1 MPLTRRALIVSA
13 AAASVMAP
21 LASASLAYSR
31 LAHPRTSLPAGL
43 WRSRSSADLVAFDK
57 QACRTYTCYHNAIA
71 LVDESPLEDIETETL
86 AARLED
92 DGRLELEY
100 WGPVTRLQYDRF
112 SDWPALPR
120 LESGNW
126 VSNPGMTIDAF
137 FEVLAGHFAFARER
151 GIDWTALRAECDTAL
166 GRGAVTEDYL
176 FDTLTKALRH
186 LEDGHGSLKGL
197 ERQSESRGAE
207 SRLFETWKA
216 AGGRPLNGDF
226 MDGLRRDWLNHVQ
239 RRILSGAGHL
249 AARGAV
255 AWGRLRSGVGY
266 ISLMLCETLSEDEG
280 GHADVVAAER
290 TFDRVLRDLAG
301 VRGIIV
307 DLRFNDGGWD
317 RVSLALASHFTDTAI
332 HAFTKQPVRHGAGLN
347 TQTIE
352 VTPAG
357 SARYTG
363 PVAVL
368 TSDATI
374 SAAEVGTLALRA
386 LPNTRSFGRPTYG
399 ALSDVLSYRLP
410 NGWKGTVSN
419 EIYRAA
425 DGHVYEGVG
434 IPPDHLSAA
443 PSASAF
449 WRTLDAQLQD
459 GETWLLAR

>member
-1 MPLTRRALIVSA
+1 
-13 AAASVMAP
+13 MAP
-21 LASASLAYSR
+21 LASASPVRSR

-43 WRSRSSADLVAFDK
+43 WRSRSTAELVVFDK
-57 QACRTYTCYHNAIA
+57 QACRTYTCYENAIA
-71 LVDESPLEDIETETL
+71 LVDESPLEEIEKETL

-92 DGRLELEY
+92 DDRLELEY
-100 WGPVTRLQYDRF
+100 WGTVTRLQYDRIN
-112 SDWPALPR
+112 DWPTLPR
-120 LESGNW
+120 LDSDNW
-126 VSNPGMTIDAF
+126 VPDPGVTIDAF

-151 GIDWTALRAECDTAL
+151 GIDWAALRAECDTAL
-166 GRGAVTEDYL
+166 GRRAVTADYL
-176 FDTLTKALRH
+176 FDTLTEALQH
-186 LEDGHGSLKGL
+186 LEDGHGSLKGM
-197 ERQSESRGAE
+197 ERQSESRVAA
-207 SRLFETWKA
+207 SRLFEMWKA

-239 RRILSGAGHL
+239 RRVLSGAGHI
-249 AARGAV
+249 AARDAV
-255 AWGRLRSGVGY
+255 AWGRLPSGVGY
-266 ISLMLCETLSEDEG
+266 ISLMLCENLSEDEG
-280 GHADVVAAER
+280 GHADVVAAGR

-301 VRGIIV
+301 ARGIII

-317 RVSLALASHFTDTAI
+317 RVPLTLASHFTDTAI
-332 HAFTKQPVRHGAGLN
+332 HAFTKQPVRHGAGLY

-357 SARYTG
+357 GARYTG

-399 ALSDVLSYRLP
+399 ALSDPFQFRLP
-410 NGWKGTVSN
+410 NGWKGSVSN
-419 EIYRAA
+419 EIYRASN
-425 DGHVYEGVG
+425 GQVYEGMG
-434 IPPDHLSAA
+434 IPPDHLSAE

-449 WRTLDAQLQD
+449 WRTLDAQLRD